1 MQRFYYSAAYL
12 LLLGVPA
19 LMISGVIKNHIDFRA
34 VFVTTLLTIMV
45 GGIFDIWAVRQ
56 SRKDKFF
63 IWEYNKKSI
72 IGVKVFGVP
81 IEDYV
86 FFLVL
91 TPIFII
97 ALYEGVR
104 SFFSGGLSIASLS
117 VLFIFVMLIAYTFV
131 YRYASKKRS

>member
-1 MQRFYYSAAYL
+1 MQKLYYSLAYL
-12 LLLGVPA
+12 LLLGFPA
-19 LMISGVIKNHIDFRA
+19 LMLTGIVKNHIDFRA
-34 VFVTTLLTIMV
+34 VVITTLITIVV

-63 IWEYNKKSI
+63 IWEYNKQSI
-72 IGVKVFGVP
+72 IGIKICGVP

-97 ALYEGVR
+97 TLYE
-104 SFFSGGLSIASLS
+104 SAKLFFSGKVSLIS
-117 VLFIFVMLIAYTFV
+117 STTLFLLMAVVVYSLV
-131 YRYASKKRS
+131 YRHASKKRS